1 MKLVLN
7 FDVTQIV
14 NETWEIEVSDDI
26 NIKDYLEAVEM
37 DSNIIFEHDGHPNQ
51 IGDAHMTD
59 SETYDTLSM
68 KLVSV
73 GVRDN
78 G

>member
-7 FDVTQIV
+7 FDVTQILS
-14 NETWEIEVSDDI
+14 ETWEIEVSDDI
-26 NIKDYLEAVEM
+26 NVKDYIDALEL
-37 DSNIIFEHDGHPNQ
+37 DHNIIFEHDGHPHQ

-73 GVRDN
+73 GVRND